1 MSSSVEQLA
10 FVWACIWRVVAQS
23 SFIRTRSFHLTCTK
37 TSRTLV
43 VITVW
48 GSFQET
54 KAVKSGWGWILE
66 VKVAAVQ
73 SASTHTINLLLH
85 EPQGLQ
91 INAEFY
97 FCKVIFPW
105 TLVLVFLLLLTLM
118 TTCASIHL
126 SSSYFFFYL
135 RFLKSYLLKIAVQ
148 TVKYC
153 LISIADSSSC
163 WVCLS
168 HRFYI

>member
-10 FVWACIWRVVAQS
+10 FVWACIWRVVAQF
-23 SFIRTRSFHLTCTK
+23 SFMRTRPLHLTCTK
-37 TSRTLV
+37 TSRTLWSQCEV
-43 VITVW
+43 HFKTPKRWSQVEAAYLKV
-48 GSFQET
+48 
-54 KAVKSGWGWILE
+54 

-91 INAEFY
+91 INAEFC
-97 FCKVIFPW
+97 FFKVIFPW

-163 WVCLS
+163 WVCWS